1 MIPEPLYLIP
11 GGRTNTHTHTHTT
24 HDALRRKDQL
34 VLAGTIETPRF
45 LPNHQDES
53 ISRRTYLRVPL
64 AKVQSNGQ
72 LMQLKGWL
80 VQLSHIKVGGKRG
93 PSHLGTNPLNKKIRL
108 LCAAL
113 NQGRDEAAAASTRG
127 NPLIPV
133 TLGDQNLTEKEVL
146 TNRFF
151 LSSYLHPI
159 NVAASNVVEADR
171 HQDLIV
177 VDADPGVTM
186 EPIGCDV
193 VGFDRAH
200 KAVQARIAAVSAS
213 PEVAASAAA
222 EVAAPAAA
230 EVAALA
236 AASAA
241 AVQEEPSSES
251 EALEAAIEGFMD
263 EVDYGGTSDDMEV
276 EPMPSLA
283 DVVLPTGAD
292 VVQELDRDAQAVAA
306 QEDDEATVAT
316 IDEVDSDS
324 SDTQEEPDEGQED
337 ARVQESEVS
346 EALVAVA
353 ASTREPLRRQV
364 MKSRI
369 VVTKEYGSE
378 KYFMVLAASQSEAE
392 IDRVIA
398 ARKRAILDEGNEL
411 FGTSTYDASARILLD
426 DHRRAWL
433 ARSQE
438 GHSYMVFGAA
448 LQKRSRFYAFSDWAA
463 TPDGSYY
470 LHKEDKQGR
479 WQSIPRTSDAG
490 RFVIPRYAKRV
501 FKTHCDHTFG
511 GQVWFDVLNQVGG
524 CPTEFVDAWNA
535 VINQRLQVGF

>member
-1 MIPEPLYLIP
+1 MML
-11 GGRTNTHTHTHTT
+11 
-24 HDALRRKDQL
+24 KL
-34 VLAGTIETPRF
+34 VLADNIETPHF
-45 LPNHQDES
+45 LPNHNDVS
-53 ISRRTYLRVPL
+53 IARRSYLRVSFAQQPTLRSGRLLPL
-64 AKVQSNGQ
+64 KV
-72 LMQLKGWL
+72 WL

-133 TLGDQNLTEKEVL
+133 TLGDQNLTKTEVL
-146 TNRFF
+146 TNGFF
-151 LSSYLHPI
+151 LSSYRQPI
-159 NVAASNVVEADR
+159 NVAASNVVEAYR

-251 EALEAAIEGFMD
+251 EALEAAIEGTKD
-263 EVDYGGTSDDMEV
+263 EVDYGGSSDDMEEG
-276 EPMPSLA
+276 EPMPFLA
-283 DVVLPTGAD
+283 ELVLPTGAD
-292 VVQELDRDAQAVAA
+292 VVQELDRDAQADAA

-398 ARKRAILDEGNEL
+398 ARKRAMLDEGNEL
-411 FGTSTYDASARILLD
+411 FGTSTYDASARLLH

-433 ARSQE
+433 ARPQEEE